1 MTAKKR
7 IIFIFSSLVMCL
19 FMASP
24 IFAQTNLFN
33 NPGFEQSGGFETDY
47 TRVLNH
53 QGVPHGYYAIDY
65 NTQGYGVGDLG
76 GWPNI
81 VGHGGSGRFMMV
93 NGFSGL
99 DNPSKIVWKQT
110 VTVTPNTDYEFSC
123 FVANLNQSIYGQI
136 FPAKLQLKINGQNVG
151 AQYNLPS
158 DNNWHEWPIVP
169 VWNSGS
175 YTQAIVEIHDNY
187 TGLEN
192 LGDDFALD
200 DLSFT
205 PIVVYSVDANPD
217 PDIAACLDQY
227 VYVDELA
234 NDVILPDA
242 DNVTVTIV
250 VPCDYG
256 DAEVRPNKRI
266 RYKYTGGGNGTDQL
280 KYRVTTHG
288 VYGESWVFFNTSSPP
303 QVGNIE
309 NPGPICA
316 GGALDIPVPSVMP
329 SADGVWEYCSTP
341 NGTNWQ
347 SFNPLSV
354 PLELN
359 GMYIRYRATNGCGS
373 GNSENQVQLVVT
385 NGPTWATGQAGQTP
399 PIDPIC
405 AGQSLS
411 LTPPAFN
418 ANGSQILGQHWVAST
433 TENGNFTIFN
443 NDNLNNIPASYN
455 GWYIRYRVEGSC
467 GYIYSEPARLLTVNV
482 APDITGTLLAP
493 DAICANEDLDVT
505 PPSYEGNGTGSWE
518 ICQTPTGTY
527 IDFSI
532 QNVSA
537 TYNGWYLRY
546 KVSNNCGNDV
556 SGAVQIQI
564 NDAPTIAAPI
574 APPAICAGESFS
586 LTAPTVQDNGSTITE
601 SGWQI
606 SDTQN
611 GSFTTFSNENVPY
624 SYNQHWIR
632 YYAEND
638 CNVAYSTSV
647 QVTVNDS
654 PLVGAITAPE
664 GICEGE
670 AFSLTTPSVTWRHND
685 MNTCSGSW
693 EIQIDGVWSPLVNQ
707 DIPFEY
713 NGCLIRY
720 KAVNGCDTSYS
731 TNNVPVIVYS
741 TAPVDEGEITACDA
755 MYHHG
760 ILCNATGTYIWQD
773 SITPNGCQIQVSW
786 HFTLGEAFIA
796 LPETP
801 EECDSYYWPRTGLTY
816 FESTIEHD
824 TVFSNDPQVCD
835 SIFTLDLT
843 INHAPTIQGEIH
855 MNDICVG
862 DLLAVTEPEFDY
874 NHSGGGSR
882 QWEYATS
889 ANGPF
894 LPFDPE
900 TYQLEYGSYFIRF
913 AVINECDSTF
923 SNVVTVNVNDQ
934 PDISGELSSLQACV
948 GNLLDLPE
956 VAVDWHNESQSG
968 ISRWQIANNPEGP
981 YAQFDL
987 NTTMQM
993 GHNGHWIRFM
1003 ARNEC
1008 DTVFLGPVQVTV
1020 IDEQDVTIE
1029 HGPECD
1035 LLIYDGVTYTEST
1048 TIDEVV
1054 DLPCPHV
1061 VHHEILVN
1069 HSDYKE
1075 IERTT
1080 CQEYFDWHGHHFEH
1094 SDETQYATFDTI
1106 NRFGCDSTVVLK
1118 LDFGPYE
1125 KINLDDVIAC
1135 DSYVWDMN
1143 PGVVYY
1149 ESQRDS
1155 VFVPASTPDDCPTWY
1170 CLNMTI
1176 GTSYYEV
1183 EGEPMTQCYGFE
1195 WHGMP
1200 YYEDGIVYDSL
1211 LTKITHC
1218 DSIVSHALTI
1228 IPPFDTLV
1236 NMVSCEPYQW
1246 HAHLFSENEIFT
1258 DTLQSTVTG
1267 CDSIVTINFRLDDI
1281 VNEFD
1286 TVACEPFE
1294 WFGYVC
1300 DYSHPE
1306 TTIQHVFQFPMRC
1319 DSTVVKHVRLD
1330 QVAVEEKP
1338 QNVCTPYLCPINGVL
1353 YEEPGVFYI
1362 DSAVVSGQY
1371 GCDSIVYTIRL
1382 EVKDSEQIGLINGAS
1397 NVFVA
1402 SNLVNGIYRY
1412 EINAAEVVGNITW
1425 NLSNPD
1431 WQIVEANQNYCLVFV
1446 TTPGTATLS
1455 GSFRTSE
1462 CGIVERSFEINAG
1475 FFGVDNHE
1483 AITAKVYPNPT
1494 KDQVTIEA
1502 EGIESVRLTNMM
1514 GQVLE
1519 ARECDR
1525 SESVV
1530 LNLNG
1535 YSPSVYL
1542 LEIKTVYGIAKK
1554 QLVLCR

>member
-7 IIFIFSSLVMCL
+7 LIFILFFLAVSL
-19 FMASP
+19 FTAP
-24 IFAQTNLFN
+24 QIFAQTNLFS

-53 QGVPHGYYAIDY
+53 QGVPHGYYAIDSD
-65 NTQGYGVGDLG
+65 TEGYGVGDLG
-76 GWPNI
+76 GWPN
-81 VGHGGSGRFMMV
+81 VLGHGGSGRFMMV
-93 NGFSGL
+93 NGFSGS

-110 VTVTPNTDYEFSC
+110 VPVTPNTDYEFSC

-175 YTQAIVEIHDNY
+175 YTQASVEIYDNY
-187 TGLEN
+187 QGPEN

-217 PDIAACLDQY
+217 PDILACLDQY

-242 DNVTVTIV
+242 ENVTVTIV
-250 VPCDYG
+250 VPCNYG
-256 DAEVRPNKRI
+256 EAEVRPNKRI

-303 QVGNIE
+303 QVGNID

-316 GGALDIPVPSVMP
+316 GGALNIPVPSVTP

-373 GNSENQVQLVVT
+373 GNSGNQVQLVVT
-385 NGPTWATGQAGQTP
+385 NGPTWASGQAGQTP
-399 PIDPIC
+399 PIDSIC
-405 AGQSLS
+405 AGQDLS
-411 LTPPAFN
+411 LTPPVYN

-433 TENGNFTIFN
+433 TENGNYEIFN

-482 APDITGTLLAP
+482 APVVTGTLIAP
-493 DAICANEDLDVT
+493 DAICAGEDLDVT

-527 IDFSI
+527 QDFNI
-532 QNVSA
+532 QNVPV

-546 KVSNNCGNDV
+546 KVSNNCDDDV

-564 NDAPTIAAPI
+564 NDAPTIATPI
-574 APPAICAGESFS
+574 TPPAICAGGSFS
-586 LTAPTVQDNGSTITE
+586 LTAPTVQDNGSTITG

-606 SDTQN
+606 SDAQN
-611 GSFTTFSNENVPY
+611 GSFTTFSNENIPY

-632 YYAEND
+632 YYAENA

-654 PLVGAITAPE
+654 PLVGAITAPD

-685 MNTCSGSW
+685 LNTCSSSW

-707 DIPFEY
+707 NIPFDY

-720 KAVNGCDTSYS
+720 KAVNGCDTTYS
-731 TNNVPVIVYS
+731 TNNAQITVYS
-741 TAPVDEGEITACDA
+741 TAPVNEGEVTACDPIY
-755 MYHHG
+755 YHGHY
-760 ILCNATGTYIWQD
+760 CDTTGLYIVND
-773 SITPNGCQIQVSW
+773 TTPNGCAIQVSW
-786 HFTLGEAFIA
+786 HFTLGEAYIA
-796 LPETP
+796 PVQYVDT
-801 EECDSYYWPRTGLTY
+801 CGFYYWPKTQRTY
-816 FESTIEHD
+816 YESNVYDTIIY
-824 TVFSNDPQVCD
+824 SGDPQVCD
-835 SIFTLDLT
+835 STFTLDLT
-843 INHAPTIQGEIH
+843 IHHAPSIQGEIQ

-862 DLLAVTEPEFDY
+862 DLLAVTEPEFEY

-889 ANGPF
+889 ADGPF
-894 LPFDPE
+894 HAFDPE
-900 TYQLEYGSYFIRF
+900 TYHLEYGSYFIRF

-923 SNVVTVNVNDQ
+923 SNVLSVHVNDQ
-934 PDISGELSSLQACV
+934 PVINGQLSSLQACE
-948 GNLLDLPE
+948 GNPLDLPE
-956 VAVDWHNESQSG
+956 VTVDWRNASQSG
-968 ISRWQIANNPEGP
+968 ISAWQMADHSEGP

-987 NTTMQM
+987 NTLMQM
-993 GHNGHWIRFM
+993 GHDGHWIRFM

-1035 LLIYDGVTYTEST
+1035 TVMFNGVYYTENT

-1069 HSDYKE
+1069 HSDFKE

-1094 SDETQYATFDTI
+1094 SDETQYALFDTI
-1106 NRFGCDSTVVLK
+1106 NRFGCDSTVLLK

-1143 PGVVYY
+1143 PDVVYY

-1176 GTSYYEV
+1176 GRSYYEV
-1183 EGEPMTQCYGFE
+1183 EGEPLTQCYGFE
-1195 WHGMP
+1195 WHGVP
-1200 YYEDGIVYDSL
+1200 YYEDDVVYDSL

-1218 DSIVSHALTI
+1218 DSIVFHSLTI
-1228 IPPFDTLV
+1228 IQPMDTIV
-1236 NMVSCEPYQW
+1236 DMVSCEPYLW
-1246 HAHLFSENEIFT
+1246 HTHLFSENETFT
-1258 DTLQSTVTG
+1258 DTLQSVVTG

-1300 DYSHPE
+1300 DYSNPE

-1319 DSTVVKHVRLD
+1319 DSTVIKHVKLSSIEMNTMFLSKCD
-1330 QVAVEEKP
+1330 
-1338 QNVCTPYLCPINGVL
+1338 TYLCPENDSL
-1353 YEEPGVFYI
+1353 YDVPDIYYI
-1362 DSAVVSGQY
+1362 YLDTIFSQQ
-1371 GCDSIVYTIRL
+1371 GCDSIIHRIRL
-1382 EVKDSEQIGLINGAS
+1382 EIKDSEQMGNINGNS

-1412 EINAAEVVGNITW
+1412 EINPDEVEGGITW
-1425 NLSNPD
+1425 SLSNTD
-1431 WQIVEANQNYCLVFV
+1431 WQIVEAQQNYCLVFV
-1446 TTPGTATLS
+1446 TTPGSSTLTA
-1455 GSFRTSE
+1455 SFRIPD
-1462 CGIVERSFEINAG
+1462 CGETDRYLEINAG
-1475 FFGVDNHE
+1475 FFGTGDN
-1483 AITAKVYPNPT
+1483 ASIPVKIYPNPT
-1494 KDQVTIEA
+1494 KDQVTIEV
-1502 EGIESVRLTNMM
+1502 EDIESIRLTNMM

-1519 ARECDR
+1519 SRECGR
-1525 SESVV
+1525 SDTVV

-1542 LEIKTVYGIAKK
+1542 LEIKTVHGIAKK